1 MSKAARITLVI
12 ISLAL
17 FLGIPALA
25 ALRIWDASNTGNQ
38 AASRHFAS
46 IVNTTERASGL
57 LEAQDYEPFAQDL
70 RPLVRSTDGL
80 AVLVIA
86 GTEGRIDYA
95 WSRREARLPERMPD
109 LRLQSNIP
117 RNEPWERRFDARV
130 EVDDGSELLVSAVYE
145 TLEQGVVYRTLR
157 DALLAI
163 LAFALLVLI
172 VLIGSLRTYEQRGAK
187 DTNEPPAHDDHRRH
201 TAAGRRGTSAGD
213 KPVGTP
219 GNTRGEALAEAAS
232 SASFEAG
239 HERYEQPYAG
249 GQGLEE
255 QRADNFDNQAEK
267 SERDPTHLH
276 DSAPSES
283 TQDPETPPETQT
295 ASSPPLVSP
304 DSGLSFENHLP
315 RRLSL
320 ELERAAENNLD
331 LSLLVIRVTDVEG
344 APVASR
350 LLGTLI
356 LEQFPFED
364 LAFEYSPAG
373 ACIILTGIDLDTAL
387 RKAERL
393 QALLRRHELGK
404 YRVRA
409 GASSRNGR
417 LVESERLIREA
428 TEALSRADSQSFAVG
443 FRPDPDR
450 YRSYIAS
457 KTDGIR

>member
-12 ISLAL
+12 ISLTL

-25 ALRIWDASNTGNQ
+25 ALRIWDASNTGTQ
-38 AASRHFAS
+38 AASSHFAS

-86 GTEGRIDYA
+86 GAEGRIDYA

-187 DTNEPPAHDDHRRH
+187 DTNETPAHDDHRRH
-201 TAAGRRGTSAGD
+201 TAAGRRETSAGD
-213 KPVGTP
+213 KSSGTP
-219 GNTRGEALAEAAS
+219 DAPRGEALAETAS
-232 SASFEAG
+232 SASEAG
-239 HERYEQPYAG
+239 HESDERPYAG
-249 GQGLEE
+249 DHGLEE
-255 QRADNFDNQAEK
+255 QRADNFEDQFGK
-267 SERDPTHLH
+267 SERDSKHLH
-276 DSAPSES
+276 DSGPSES
-283 TQDPETPPETQT
+283 TQESETPPETRT
-295 ASSPPLVSP
+295 GSSPPLVSP

-320 ELERAAENNLD
+320 ELERTAENNLD
-331 LSLLVIRVTDVEG
+331 LSLLVVRVTDVEG

-393 QALLRRHELGK
+393 QALLRRHELGR